1 VIGSD
6 ADAGALREEF
16 DAALR
21 RAGIVV
27 PPERYLGT
35 LDNYAE
41 MRRLANLVH
50 RSFAPED
57 EPAATFSVRMAM
69 PSADAAP

>member
-1 VIGSD
+1 VSG
-6 ADAGALREEF
+6 ADAWALREEF

-50 RSFAPED
+50 RTFEPED
-57 EPAATFSVRMAM
+57 EPAATFAVRMAM
-69 PSADAAP
+69 PAEGAVP

>member
-1 VIGSD
+1 MSGSHPPS
-6 ADAGALREEF
+6 LHEEF

-41 MRRLANLVH
+41 MRRLAALVH
-50 RSFAPED
+50 RDFDPGD
-57 EPAATFSVRMAM
+57 EPASTFSARLATT
-69 PSADAAP
+69 PEGEAP

>member
-1 VIGSD
+1 MSGGD
-6 ADAGALREEF
+6 ARALSEEF

-35 LDNYAE
+35 LDNYRE
-41 MRRLANLVH
+41 MRRLASQVH
-50 RSFAPED
+50 RAFEPED
-57 EPAATFSVRMAM
+57 EPAASFCMRMAM
-69 PSADAAP
+69 RSEGEGP